1 MTVGRS
7 GEEVGERS
15 GDRPGGVA
23 GGGAGG
29 GAGEVVVR
37 QAGPSDA
44 GVLAEVA
51 AATFALAC
59 PPHVTQQSIDTF
71 IADVLSRECFARY
84 LADPDRSLFLSV
96 VGERATGYAMVV
108 HGEPADPD
116 VQSALTL
123 RPTAELSKIYVLPDQ
138 HGAGTSRL
146 LMQASIDTARSRGA
160 AGVWL
165 GVNQLNERA
174 QKFYVKSGFT
184 KVGTKR
190 FLVGDRYEDDFVYE
204 RPA

>member
-1 MTVGRS
+1 M
-7 GEEVGERS
+7 
-15 GDRPGGVA
+15 
-23 GGGAGG
+23 
-29 GAGEVVVR
+29 VR
-37 QAGPSDA
+37 AAEPADA
-44 GVLAEVA
+44 AVLAEVA

-71 IADVLSRECFARY
+71 IADVLSRTCFERY
-84 LADPDRSLFLSV
+84 LADPQRDLFLSEADGRV
-96 VGERATGYAMVV
+96 TGYAMVV
-108 HGEPADPD
+108 HGEPADAD
-116 VQSALTL
+116 VRAALTL

-146 LMQASIDTARSRGA
+146 LMAASVEVARARGA

-174 QKFYVKSGFT
+174 QRFYAKSGFVM
-184 KVGTKR
+184 VGTKR
-190 FLVGDRYEDDFVYE
+190 FLVGERYEDDFVFE